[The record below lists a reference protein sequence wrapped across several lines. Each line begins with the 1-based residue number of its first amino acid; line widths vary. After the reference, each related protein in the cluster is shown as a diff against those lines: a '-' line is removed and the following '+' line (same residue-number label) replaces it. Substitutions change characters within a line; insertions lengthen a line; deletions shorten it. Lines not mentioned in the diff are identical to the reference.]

1 MLYRVLQ
8 IGSYYTLS
16 FMEKISLLYR
26 FFYKDELLYA
36 DLSLISVSMQHIL
49 NNVKILLTRSK
60 HVSVLF

>member
-1 MLYRVLQ
+1 MLYGVLQ

-49 NNVKILLTRSK
+49 NNVK
-60 HVSVLF
+60 FC